1 MRQFSIIVLVLT
13 AIAVYADNP
22 SAVVDSL
29 IARGNRCY
37 ELSQPSKIKLYA
49 DSAVFILSS
58 GNFEDDSR
66 KDCVVS
72 VLKLYGNY
80 HYEMANLDSAA
91 HYYNRA
97 KAIMDKNPD
106 TDFRTNRLLLP
117 REFAQLYYRM
127 GDYGSAL
134 ESMEEVDSI
143 LEYNQPYEIG
153 SDDWLITKMT
163 YAMCL
168 ARMDRIDEALEIA
181 ATELEN
187 ANSKEGLSYAK
198 AQRIYA
204 KIKLL
209 ANVDRKGTLAAYKD
223 YFSVQKQYAR
233 LNFAKM
239 NADEREEYWQT
250 LRPFMTDCYLLED
263 TDSGFLYDVTL
274 FSKGLLLQLTKI
286 SGEGHA
292 TEKALKTLDWRWT
305 DIQKRL
311 KPGEAAM
318 EYIQYYKKG
327 EAAMGAL
334 ILKPTGK
341 PQFIRLTSPDK
352 IMSIAGE
359 ALNSTN
365 RNFKDKLYSD
375 ETIQSLVWTDTLL
388 PVLEKVK
395 KIYFAPD
402 GYLHRLAIEYMPQ
415 VEGKDLYRLTSTR
428 SLMEERKEYSYTDPI
443 LAFGD
448 INYDLDKSPGQ
459 SAGNDKTAFL
469 NYIGTQFPRLSAAHD
484 ETKSIILN
492 RNIPEDSRISAS
504 EASEGQFR
512 NLSPGYHTILI
523 STHGDFRKKVPVSTD
538 IKPVMADDVMSES
551 ILAFAGINSYLTEQR
566 FDASNNYDGILSARE
581 LSQIDLTECRL
592 FTASACQTALGEIT
606 SDGVFGLQRGLKN
619 AGVEAMLLSLW
630 NVNGEATSELMR
642 SFYENLGSGMSIHNA
657 FKAARKKLL
666 SGDAAETVSYIFDA
680 ATMASRSVVV
690 KNKVFDS
697 PQYSNAF
704 ILIDA
709 ID

>member
-49 DSAVFILSS
+49 DSAAFILSS

-66 KDCVVS
+66 KDYVVS

-80 HYEMANLDSAA
+80 HYEIANLDSAA

-187 ANSKEGLSYAK
+187 ANSKEGLPYAK
-198 AQRIYA
+198 AQRMYA

-375 ETIQSLVWTDTLL
+375 ETIHSLVWTDTLL
-388 PVLEKVK
+388 SVLEKVK

>member
-49 DSAVFILSS
+49 DSAAFILSS

-66 KDCVVS
+66 KDYVVS

-80 HYEMANLDSAA
+80 HYEIANLDSAA

-187 ANSKEGLSYAK
+187 ANSKEGLPYAK
-198 AQRIYA
+198 AQRMYA

-292 TEKALKTLDWRWT
+292 TEKSLKTLDWRWT

-459 SAGNDKTAFL
+459 SACNDKTAFL

-690 KNKVFDS
+690 KNKVFGS

>member
-49 DSAVFILSS
+49 DSAAFILSS

-66 KDCVVS
+66 KDYVVS

-198 AQRIYA
+198 ARRMYA